1 MRKII
6 KQGKPLRTVECP
18 ECGQVEKQTEDESL
32 VCLNCGATMN
42 IVENTKEEPSLVSKK
57 EENPPV
63 VAKKEKKEKK
73 EKYEDCP
80 SLHRRG
86 PKPKRCRTCA
96 KAMATL
102 NNMYTC
108 KDTMTLKNA
117 GDTCEKWVKGIP
129 VGEAE

>member
-42 IVENTKEEPSLVSKK
+42 IVEKTKEE
-57 EENPPV
+57 PPV
-63 VAKKEKKEKK
+63 VAKEEKK

-129 VGEAE
+129 VGEAR